1 MSMQYIYATCLLL
14 SIAAPASAQTYPG
27 DVEAG
32 RVLALRS
39 CSSCHVVAARQAQP
53 ATDAV
58 PTFAAIARDPAVT
71 ETSLRVFLRTPHARM
86 PDFILSRTETD
97 DVISYILSLRA
108 AR

>member
-1 MSMQYIYATCLLL
+1 MRYIHATCLLL
-14 SIAAPASAQTYPG
+14 AVAAPAGAQTYPG

-32 RVLALRS
+32 RVLALRT
-39 CSSCHVVAARQAQP
+39 CSGCHVVAPRQAPP

-71 ETSLRVFLRTPHARM
+71 EISLRVFLRTPHTRM
-86 PDFILSRTETD
+86 PDFILTRTETD

-108 AR
+108 SR

>member
-1 MSMQYIYATCLLL
+1 MRYFHAVCLLL
-14 SIAAPASAQTYPG
+14 AVATPANAQPYPG

-32 RVLALRS
+32 RVLALRT
-39 CSSCHVVAARQAQP
+39 CSSCHVVAARQAPP

-86 PDFILSRTETD
+86 PDFILSRSETD
-97 DVISYILSLRA
+97 DVISYILKLRTP
-108 AR
+108 R

>member
-1 MSMQYIYATCLLL
+1 MRDVFAACLLL
-14 SIAAPASAQTYPG
+14 AATSSAGAQSYPG

-32 RVLALRS
+32 RVLALKS
-39 CSSCHVVAARQAQP
+39 CSSCHVVAARQAP
-53 ATDAV
+53 PSTDAV

-71 ETSLRVFLRTPHARM
+71 QTSLRVFLQSPHARM
-86 PDFILSRTETD
+86 PDFILSRSEAD